1 MRDRGRIITG
11 LAAFLAFALLPVWQS
26 AFGGPAT
33 KPEPKIVT
41 KAKQCVEPAAT
52 MRRDHME
59 LLNTWRDAVV
69 RDGQRTYMGADGKPV
84 TMSLVGTCMRCHSN
98 KSQFCDACHNYLA
111 VSPYCWECHIEPKE
125 KT

>member
-1 MRDRGRIITG
+1 
-11 LAAFLAFALLPVWQS
+11 
-26 AFGGPAT
+26 
-33 KPEPKIVT
+33 
-41 KAKQCVEPAAT
+41 
-52 MRRDHME
+52 
-59 LLNTWRDAVV
+59 
-69 RDGQRTYMGADGKPV
+69 MGADGKPV